1 MRKYRNQEENQELEI
16 YCNCCGRRIK
26 TQKDMI
32 VEGVFHGQ
40 VQWGYFSG
48 KDGES
53 HSFDLC
59 ETCYDKWIS
68 AFQIPVERNLEN
80 ELL

>member
-1 MRKYRNQEENQELEI
+1 
-16 YCNCCGRRIK
+16 
-26 TQKDMI
+26 MI

-59 ETCYDKWIS
+59 ETCYDKWIA

-80 ELL
+80 ELLEQKTRCVMISPIIEVKTEMRKIEC

>member
-1 MRKYRNQEENQELEI
+1 MRKYVDEAKKELLEI
-16 YCNCCGRRIK
+16 YCNKCGK
-26 TQKDMI
+26 KVTVNNGI
-32 VEGVFHGQ
+32 VKEGVFSITYG
-40 VQWGYFSG
+40 WGFFSG

-59 ETCYDKWIS
+59 ETCYDKWIA